1 MNIDNSND
9 LLRALAQGE
18 TSITIT
24 RNILVNTTITLPPHT
39 QLFGQAQENGEL
51 PTLSFSHTDG
61 VALTTNNQIR
71 NLNIQADASH
81 RAIFNVVQQADLGS
95 FEFENLTLV
104 GQFSFITRLG
114 TKSAKLNVK
123 NMDII
128 ACDARHYPEQPQG
141 YGVNVWQGAFTVYN
155 FNSEDD
161 SRIDLSVE
169 NIRIGRQHAPVLGSG
184 LFVSGFGDEGGK
196 VVADKITTQGVYSN
210 GKLPFGV
217 PDIITAAIFIVY
229 GTTVKQLTHHDTI
242 VTYGVNDMVLDTW
255 GYVENWLSEKDIIS
269 YGASG
274 IGFVNFGTVDQ
285 FVVKGRVA
293 TYGMGARGYNQYDG
307 TVKHVEFGEIVTYG
321 DGSIGIQLSK
331 KIGELIVHGDV
342 TTYGGEGQ
350 SLVKG
355 KVNTLKANALS
366 VQDGGEADNIVIG
379 GNLQTFGDNV
389 VTLEVKKGGQIHDM
403 RVDDILAHGKESER
417 LNIEAGATVPA
428 KITASK
434 S

>member
-1 MNIDNSND
+1 MKIDNSDD
-9 LLRALAQGE
+9 LLQAIAQNQG
-18 TSITIT
+18 TITIT
-24 RNILVNTTITLPPHT
+24 RNILINTTITLAPNM
-39 QLFGQAQENGEL
+39 QLIGQPQEDGEL

-61 VALTTNNQIR
+61 VAVTSNNQIR
-71 NLNIQADASH
+71 NLNIQADPAH
-81 RAIFNVVQQADLGS
+81 RAIFNILQQPDLGT
-95 FEFENLTLV
+95 FTFENLTLV

-114 TKSAKLNVK
+114 TKSAQLIVK
-123 NMDII
+123 NMDIV
-128 ACDARHYPEQPQG
+128 ACDARHYPEQPQK

-155 FNSEDD
+155 FNSEND
-161 SRIDLSVE
+161 SRIDLSIE

-184 LFVSGFGDEGGK
+184 LFISGFGDEGGT
-196 VVADKITTQGVYSN
+196 VVADQITTSGVYSI

-229 GTTVKQLTHHDTI
+229 GATVKQLIHHETI

-255 GYVENWLSEKDIIS
+255 GHVENWVAEKDILS

-274 IGFVNFGTVDQ
+274 IGFVNFGTVEH
-285 FVVKGRVA
+285 FVVKGKVA

-331 KIGELIVHGDV
+331 KIGKLLVHGDV

-355 KVNTLKANALS
+355 KVSTLKANALS
-366 VQDGGEADNIVIG
+366 IQDGGAADLIEIG
-379 GNLQTFGDNV
+379 GKLQTFGDNV
-389 VTLEVKKGGQIHDM
+389 VTLEAKKGGQINDM
-403 RVDDILAHGKESER
+403 RIGEILAQGHDSQRLDIES
-417 LNIEAGATVPA
+417 GAIVPVGLMPA
-428 KITASK
+428 
-434 S
+434 